1 MIDNDPTG
9 QTMYLAFSALV
20 DAIRAGL
27 NADKI
32 LAEALDYVVLTAA
45 HSGNILTRDQS

>member
-9 QTMYLAFSALV
+9 QTMYAAFSAMV

-32 LAEALDYVVLTAA
+32 LAEALDYVVRADHQT
-45 HSGNILTRDQS
+45 LTRDQS